1 MDLLTNKNI
10 IIGVGIS
17 VVLASIFY
25 FSSDSTQDTISTSK
39 EKKVQEKTSKDIEIM
54 YLESDKK
61 EDIKT
66 KESSTKDI
74 STLSKN
80 QNLISQK
87 NKQYQKVSQMN
98 FTQDE
103 SIEKYIEQR
112 NLVDL
117 NSKADTSEN
126 TIIPKFSVYAT
137 IDKKQATQNRD
148 NSIPPPPPVFFTVT
162 SNSGEQ
168 YSGVVDAE
176 VLSQGEVFIT
186 KNAPDGT
193 KEDIV
198 SVTEQQEAT
207 INEEIPIQDEV
218 IIVAPPGIG
227 Q

>member
-66 KESSTKDI
+66 KEVSTYDVAT
-74 STLSKN
+74 SSKN
-80 QNLISQK
+80 KVSQNS
-87 NKQYQKVSQMN
+87 KQYQKVSQMN
-98 FTQDE
+98 FTEDE
-103 SIEKYIEQR
+103 SIEKFIEQR

-117 NSKADTSEN
+117 NSKADVSEGA
-126 TIIPKFSVYAT
+126 IVPKFSVYAT

-207 INEEIPIQDEV
+207 KNEEVPLQDEV
-218 IIVAPPGIG
+218 IIVAPPSIG